1 MASLA
6 DLRARIADDLERSD
20 LAGQI
25 EDAVRDAVRHYESE
39 RFWFNEFHRASA
51 TLSVSSDTIAL
62 DTLPVVPMQ
71 IDRLRL
77 RSGAGPLSELV
88 RRDPALLLAM
98 QDAGETAQPTSWAI
112 YADALRFD
120 CRADRSYEVLI
131 DGVRKLSTASAA
143 ADVSPWV
150 NDARDLVRSAAKKQL
165 YLHVVKDAEQAA
177 ACAAAEAE
185 ALAMLRAKSNA
196 RKATGTLRPT
206 MF

>member
-20 LAGQI
+20 LTGQI
-25 EDAVRDAVRHYESE
+25 EDAVRDAVRRYESE
-39 RFWFNEFHRASA
+39 RFWFNEFHRVSA
-51 TLSVSSDTIAL
+51 TLSVSNDAIVLSSL
-62 DTLPVVPMQ
+62 SVVPTQ

-77 RSGAGPLSELV
+77 RSGVGPLSELV
-88 RRDPALLLAM
+88 RRDPALLLEM
-98 QDAGETAQPTSWAI
+98 QDAAAQARPTSWAI
-112 YADALRFD
+112 YADAVRFD
-120 CRADRSYEVLI
+120 CLADRSYEVLL

-177 ACAAAEAE
+177 ACAAAEAD

-206 MF
+206 TF

>member
-25 EDAVRDAVRHYESE
+25 EDAVRDAVRRYEGE

-51 TLSVSSDTIAL
+51 TLSVSHDSIAL
-62 DTLPVVPMQ
+62 VALPVVV
-71 IDRLRL
+71 IEVDRVRL

-88 RRDPALLLAM
+88 RRDPALLLEL
-98 QDAGETAQPTSWAI
+98 QDAEAVARPCSWAI
-112 YADALRFD
+112 HADALRFD

-131 DGVRKLSTASAA
+131 DGVCKLSTASAA
-143 ADVSPWV
+143 ADVSPWF

-165 YLHVVKDAEQAA
+165 YLHLVKDAEQAT

-185 ALAMLRAKSNA
+185 ALAMLRAKTNA